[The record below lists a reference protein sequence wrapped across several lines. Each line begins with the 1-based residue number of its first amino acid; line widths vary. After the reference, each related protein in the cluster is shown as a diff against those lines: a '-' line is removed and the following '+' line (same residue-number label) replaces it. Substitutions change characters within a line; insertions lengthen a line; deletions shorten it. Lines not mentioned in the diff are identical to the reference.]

1 MFSIADFEPWWRF
14 GLALLIGALIGLERE
29 FFQQK
34 RESPNFAGI
43 RTFSLIA
50 LMGAVSAFLV
60 ADFGNIAVILTLS
73 GLILLISVG
82 YLGTIYIKKMVTGI
96 TTEITAILTFLFGV
110 LVMSDHSIFAIVLAV
125 LVTLILAF
133 KGSLHGFVRNMST
146 EDIFVALKFALVAAV
161 ILPVLPNR
169 TIDPWGL
176 FNPFQVWLMVVL
188 VSGIGFSGYVFMKIL
203 GTSKGI
209 YISGIF
215 GGLASSTATTISFS
229 SASKQYPEMAI
240 HYARA
245 VILASTVMFPRIF
258 VLVLLIHPGLALKV
272 VIPLLVML
280 VSGLVYIFFFQN
292 KGFDEEDAVHPDF
305 TITNPLKI
313 STAIKFGLLYAVVSI
328 VVDIAQ
334 RYLGSSGVYL
344 VSFVAGL
351 TDVNAISLSISRL
364 TTTSQLSL
372 NVAAI
377 AVIIAALVNT
387 LAKGVISYFSGSPE
401 LRRTVIKAF
410 LIMLV
415 SGILTSLI
423 VFFV

>member
-1 MFSIADFEPWWRF
+1 MFSVADFEPWWRF

-43 RTFSLIA
+43 RTFALIA
-50 LMGAVSAFLV
+50 LMGAVAAFLV
-60 ADFGNIAVILTLS
+60 EDFGNITVILTLS

-96 TTEITAILTFLFGV
+96 TTEITAILTFMFGV
-110 LVMSDHSIFAIVLAV
+110 LVMTDYTMFAIVLAV

-133 KGSLHGFVRNMST
+133 KGTLHGFVRNMST
-146 EDIFVALKFALVAAV
+146 EDIFVTLKFALVAAV
-161 ILPVLPNR
+161 ILPLLPNR

-188 VSGIGFSGYVFMKIL
+188 VSGIGFSGYVLMKIL

-209 YISGIF
+209 YISGLF

-229 SASKQYPEMAI
+229 SASRQYPGMAI

-258 VLVLLIHPGLALKV
+258 ILILLIHPPLAIKV
-272 VIPLLVML
+272 LIPLLVML
-280 VSGLVYIFFFQN
+280 LSGLVYIFFFQN
-292 KGFDEEDAVHPDF
+292 KSLDEEGAVHPDF
-305 TITNPLKI
+305 TITNPLKL

-334 RYLGSSGVYL
+334 RFLGSSGVYL
-344 VSFVAGL
+344 VSFVAGI
-351 TDVNAISLSISRL
+351 TDVNAITLSISRL
-364 TTTSQLSL
+364 TSTIQLSL

-377 AVIIAALVNT
+377 GVIIAALVNT
-387 LAKGVISYFSGSPE
+387 LAKGVISFISGSPE
-401 LRRTVIKAF
+401 LRRPVIRAF

-415 SGILTSLI
+415 SGIISSGI
-423 VFFV
+423 VFFI

>member
-43 RTFSLIA
+43 RTFALIA
-50 LMGAVSAFLV
+50 LMGAVAAFLV
-60 ADFGNIAVILTLS
+60 ADFGNITIILTLS
-73 GLILLISVG
+73 GLILLISVS
-82 YLGTIYIKKMVTGI
+82 YLGNIYIKQMVTGI

-110 LVMSDHSIFAIVLAV
+110 LVMTDYAMFAIVLAV

-133 KGSLHGFVRNMST
+133 KGTLHGFVRNMST
-146 EDIFVALKFALVAAV
+146 EDIFVTLKFALVAAV
-161 ILPVLPNR
+161 ILPLLPNR
-169 TIDPWGL
+169 PIDPWGL

-229 SASKQYPEMAI
+229 TASRQFPEMAI
-240 HYARA
+240 HYARG

-258 VLVLLIHPGLALKV
+258 VLVLLIHPPLAIKIA
-272 VIPLLVML
+272 IPLLVML
-280 VSGLVYIFFFQN
+280 ISGLVYIFFFQ
-292 KGFDEEDAVHPDF
+292 KKSFDEEEAVHPEF
-305 TITNPLKI
+305 TITNPLKL
-313 STAIKFGLLYAVVSI
+313 STAIKFGLLYAIISI
-328 VVDIAQ
+328 LVDIAQ
-334 RYLGSSGVYL
+334 RFLGSSGVYL
-344 VSFVAGL
+344 VSFVAGI
-351 TDVNAISLSISRL
+351 TDVNAITLSISRL
-364 TTTSQLSL
+364 VSTFQLTL

-387 LAKGVISYFSGSPE
+387 LAKGVISFVSGSPE
-401 LRRTVIKAF
+401 LRKPVIRAF
-410 LIMLV
+410 LIMLA
-415 SGILTSLI
+415 SGIVSSAI

>member
-43 RTFSLIA
+43 RTFALIA
-50 LMGAVSAFLV
+50 LMGAVAAFLV
-60 ADFGNIAVILTLS
+60 EDFGNITVILTLS
-73 GLILLISVG
+73 GLILLISVS

-96 TTEITAILTFLFGV
+96 TTEITAILSFLFGV
-110 LVMSDHSIFAIVLAV
+110 LVMSDHAMFAIVLAV
-125 LVTLILAF
+125 SVTILLAF
-133 KGSLHGFVRNMST
+133 KGTLHGFIRNMST
-146 EDIFVALKFALVAAV
+146 EDIFVTLKFALVAAV
-161 ILPVLPNR
+161 ILPLLPNR
-169 TIDPWGL
+169 PIDPWGL

-209 YISGIF
+209 YLSGIF

-229 SASKQYPEMAI
+229 TASRQYPEMAI

-258 VLVLLIHPGLALKV
+258 VLVLLIHPPLAIKIA
-272 VIPLLVML
+272 IPLLVML
-280 VSGLVYIFFFQN
+280 ISGLVYIFFFQ
-292 KGFDEEDAVHPDF
+292 KKSFDEEEAVHPEF
-305 TITNPLKI
+305 TITNPLKL

-328 VVDIAQ
+328 VVDVAQ
-334 RYLGSSGVYL
+334 RFLGSSGVYL
-344 VSFVAGL
+344 VSFVAGI
-351 TDVNAISLSISRL
+351 TDVNAITLSISRL
-364 TTTSQLSL
+364 VSTIQLSL

-387 LAKGVISYFSGSPE
+387 LAKGVISFVSGSPE
-401 LRRTVIKAF
+401 LRKTVIRAF

-415 SGILTSLI
+415 SGVLSSVI
-423 VFFV
+423 VFFL

>member
-34 RESPNFAGI
+34 RESPNFSGI
-43 RTFSLIA
+43 RTFALIA

-60 ADFGNIAVILTLS
+60 ADFGNITVILTLS

-82 YLGTIYIKKMVTGI
+82 YLGTIYTKKMVTGI

-110 LVMSDHSIFAIVLAV
+110 LVMTDYAMFAIVLAV
-125 LVTLILAF
+125 SVTLLLAF
-133 KGSLHGFVRNMST
+133 KGTLHGFIRNMST
-146 EDIFVALKFALVAAV
+146 EDIFVTLKFALVAAV
-161 ILPVLPNR
+161 ILPLLPNR
-169 TIDPWGL
+169 PIDPWGL

-188 VSGIGFSGYVFMKIL
+188 VSGIGFGGYVFMKIL

-215 GGLASSTATTISFS
+215 GGLASSTATTISFA
-229 SASKQYPEMAI
+229 SASRQYPGMAI

-258 VLVLLIHPGLALKV
+258 VLILLIHPPLAIKV
-272 VIPLLVML
+272 AIPLLVML
-280 VSGLVYIFFFQN
+280 ISGLVYIFFFQ
-292 KGFDEEDAVHPDF
+292 KKSFDEEEAVHPEF
-305 TITNPLKI
+305 TITNPLKL
-313 STAIKFGLLYAVVSI
+313 STAIKFGLLYALISI

-334 RYLGSSGVYL
+334 RFLGSSGVYL
-344 VSFVAGL
+344 VSFVAGI
-351 TDVNAISLSISRL
+351 TDVNAITLSISRL
-364 TTTSQLSL
+364 TSTVQLTL

-387 LAKGVISYFSGSPE
+387 LAKGVISFVSGSPE
-401 LRRTVIKAF
+401 LRKTVIRAF
-410 LIMLV
+410 VIMLV
-415 SGILTSLI
+415 SGILSSAI
-423 VFFV
+423 VFFL

>member
-43 RTFSLIA
+43 RTFALIS
-50 LMGAVSAFLV
+50 LMGAVAAFLV
-60 ADFGNIAVILTLS
+60 ADFGNIIVILTLS
-73 GLILLISVG
+73 GLILLISVS
-82 YLGTIYIKKMVTGI
+82 YLGNIYIKKMVTGI
-96 TTEITAILTFLFGV
+96 TTEITALLTFMFGV
-110 LVMSDHSIFAIVLAV
+110 LVMSDHAMFAIVLSV
-125 LVTLILAF
+125 LVTLLLAF
-133 KGSLHGFVRNMST
+133 KGTLHGFVRNMST
-146 EDIFVALKFALVAAV
+146 EDIFVTLKFALVAAV
-161 ILPVLPNR
+161 ILPLLPNR

-188 VSGIGFSGYVFMKIL
+188 VSGIGFGGYVFMKIF

-258 VLVLLIHPGLALKV
+258 ILILLIYPPLAIKV
-272 VIPLLVML
+272 AIPLLVML
-280 VSGLVYIFFFQN
+280 ISGLVYIFFFL
-292 KGFDEEDAVHPDF
+292 KKSFDDEEAVHPEF
-305 TITNPLKI
+305 TITNPLKL
-313 STAIKFGLLYAVVSI
+313 STAIKFGLLYALVSI
-328 VVDIAQ
+328 VIDIAQ
-334 RYLGSSGVYL
+334 RFLGSSGVYL
-344 VSFVAGL
+344 VSFVAGI

-364 TTTSQLSL
+364 ASTTQLTL

-387 LAKGVISYFSGSPE
+387 AAKGVISFVSGSSE
-401 LRRTVIKAF
+401 LRKTVIRAF

>member
-1 MFSIADFEPWWRF
+1 MFSIADFDPWWRF

-34 RESPNFAGI
+34 RESHNFAGI
-43 RTFSLIA
+43 RTFALIA

-60 ADFGNIAVILTLS
+60 ADFGNITVILTLS

-82 YLGTIYIKKMVTGI
+82 YLGGIIIKKRVTGI
-96 TTEITAILTFLFGV
+96 TTEITALLTFMFGV
-110 LVMSDHSIFAIVLAV
+110 LVMSDYAMFAVVLAV
-125 LVTLILAF
+125 LVTLVLAF
-133 KGSLHGFVRNMST
+133 KGTLHGFIRNMST
-146 EDIFVALKFALVAAV
+146 EDIFVTLKFALVAVV
-161 ILPVLPNR
+161 ILPILPNR
-169 TIDPWGL
+169 TIDPWGF

-188 VSGIGFSGYVFMKIL
+188 VSGIGFSGYVLMKIL

-215 GGLASSTATTISFS
+215 GGLASSTATTISFA
-229 SASKQYPEMAI
+229 SASRQYPGMAI

-258 VLVLLIHPGLALKV
+258 ILILLIYPPLAIKV
-272 VIPLLVML
+272 AIPLLVML
-280 VSGLVYIFFFQN
+280 ISGLVYIFFFQN
-292 KGFDEEDAVHPDF
+292 KSLDEEGAVHPDF
-305 TITNPLKI
+305 TITNPLKL
-313 STAIKFGLLYAVVSI
+313 STAIKFGLLYALVSI

-334 RYLGSSGVYL
+334 QFLGSSGVYL
-344 VSFVAGL
+344 VSFVAGI
-351 TDVNAISLSISRL
+351 TDVNAITLSISRL
-364 TTTSQLSL
+364 ASTIQLSL

-387 LAKGVISYFSGSPE
+387 LAKGVISFFSGSPG
-401 LRRTVIKAF
+401 LKRTVIRAF

-415 SGILTSLI
+415 SGIISSVV
-423 VFFV
+423 VFLV